1 MSLRFTW
8 DPKKAAANTSRHRV
22 SFEEAATAFADP
34 NSLTIPDPDHSQ
46 SEERLVLIGASERGR
61 LLIVV
66 HTERGDTIRLI
77 TARLVTRSERQ
88 AYEEGI

>member
-8 DPKKAAANTSRHRV
+8 DPKKAAANVRRHRV
-22 SFEEAATAFADP
+22 SFEEAATAFADA

-46 SEERLVLIGASERGR
+46 SEERFVLIGVSEQGR
-61 LLIVV
+61 LLVV
-66 HTERGDTIRLI
+66 IHTERGDTIRLI